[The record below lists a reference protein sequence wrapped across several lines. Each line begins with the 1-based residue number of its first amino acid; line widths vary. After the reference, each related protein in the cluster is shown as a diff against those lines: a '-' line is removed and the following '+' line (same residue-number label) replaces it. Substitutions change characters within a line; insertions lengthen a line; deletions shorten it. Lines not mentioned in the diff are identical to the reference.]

1 MEKILNLK
9 GLGVSGRQNELIE
22 LALTFKFNTVEVDME
37 DLIGRHDTMGKEFAC
52 QFLQSANIN
61 IGSFDLPIDLDA
73 SDADFATQSAKMD
86 TIFALC
92 ETLGGK
98 RCRVPIGTSSD
109 MPFVECYEKHQA
121 RLNELAQKCSGH
133 GLTLGLALTLPTAN
147 EKEHKFIHT
156 AEEIMTL
163 VKTVGHDNVALH
175 LDTWHWKVC
184 GGAMDQISE
193 ISAAKISEVALSD
206 LAESADPANVTPAD
220 SVMPGDEATSFSCD
234 VFNTLK
240 ASGYEGPVSFAT
252 QMSTFANT
260 SRDRIVNRVS
270 KRLDALI
277 AGESF
282 DTIEEKTLAETVQ
295 EANRKNYEDKKEGGE
310 RKEGDKKDDA
320 KAEDSKDGA
329 AAKEESKAKD
339 AKADAVA
346 AAE

>member
-52 QFLQSANIN
+52 QFLQSAKID

-73 SDADFATQSAKMD
+73 SDADFATQAAKMD

-98 RCRVPIGTSSD
+98 RCRVRIATSSD
-109 MPFVECYEKHQA
+109 TPFRECFEKHQS
-121 RLNELAQKCSGH
+121 RLNELAEKCSAN
-133 GLTLGLALTLPTAN
+133 GLTLGLSLTSPTAN

-163 VKTVGHDNVALH
+163 VKTVGHANVGLH
-175 LDTWHWKVC
+175 LDTFQWKVA
-184 GGAMDQISE
+184 GGAMDQVSE
-193 ISAAKISEVALSD
+193 FDVTKISEVALSD
-206 LAESADPANVTPAD
+206 LSENADPANITPAD
-220 SVMPGDEATSFSCD
+220 SIIPGDEASSFSCD
-234 VFNTLK
+234 VFNALK
-240 ASGYEGPVSFAT
+240 SSGYAGPVSFAT

-270 KRLDALI
+270 KRLDCLI

-295 EANRKNYEDKKEGGE
+295 EANRKNHEEKKEGE
-310 RKEGDKKDDA
+310 KKEGDKGADAKDAGDA
-320 KAEDSKDGA
+320 KAGA
-329 AAKEESKAKD
+329 AATKEEP
-339 AKADAVA
+339 KADAVA